1 MMRMTLAAGFAVAAL
16 LAATGQAAIA
26 ASGAEEGLWDTG
38 TQGNARQETL
48 ITDCGEGGGPRSVDD
63 NGFCWIDDS
72 GAVELGV
79 KFTTSEPVAI
89 GGIRV
94 YRVDPGAVTGT
105 LWSTNGDK
113 LASGA
118 FSGSTSHSWQDL
130 EFATPVDIMP
140 DQSYV
145 ASYFSPNSDYA
156 YEWGYFDGIARS
168 VGPLTATASVEGDRN
183 GVFCYGTSCGL
194 PTESYKDTNYWVTP
208 LLWKHNFGGYQQPID
223 TAVVNTVKAGR
234 AIPVKFSLGGDKG
247 LDIVRAGHPKVT
259 EVACE
264 AGVVTDPV
272 EETVTSDLNTLKYN
286 ASADTYTYVWKTK
299 KSWSGSC
306 VEFELGLNDWS
317 SHVFTVKF
325 A

>member
-1 MMRMTLAAGFAVAAL
+1 MKRVLITGGGKGIGREIVRTLAADGYDIDFTYRLSSATAKAL
-16 LAATGQAAIA
+16 LAELVQAYPNQSFRAHPA
-26 ASGAEEGLWDTG
+26 DLADRASVEALANDIMGWEGLFAFVH
-38 TQGNARQETL
+38 NA
-48 ITDCGEGGGPRSVDD
+48 
-63 NGFCWIDDS
+63 
-72 GAVELGV
+72 GA
-79 KFTTSEPVAI
+79 TYDA
-89 GGIRV
+89 
-94 YRVDPGAVTGT
+94 
-105 LWSTNGDK
+105 
-113 LASGA
+113 
-118 FSGSTSHSWQDL
+118 
-130 EFATPVDIMP
+130 
-140 DQSYV
+140 
-145 ASYFSPNSDYA
+145 
-156 YEWGYFDGIARS
+156 
-168 VGPLTATASVEGDRN
+168 LTATASIEGDRN